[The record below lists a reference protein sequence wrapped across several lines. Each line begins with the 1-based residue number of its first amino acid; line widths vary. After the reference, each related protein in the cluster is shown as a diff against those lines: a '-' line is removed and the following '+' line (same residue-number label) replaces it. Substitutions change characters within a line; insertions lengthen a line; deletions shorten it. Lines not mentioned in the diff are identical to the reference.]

1 MARTLALTPE
11 QVPAE
16 SKPTLDAFTKNMGFT
31 PNMMASFAQS
41 PIAFNAWA
49 TLLGGLSK
57 ALDVKT
63 RDGIGLAVSEVNGCN
78 YCLTVHS
85 FTAEHM
91 AKLPVEEILLA
102 RKGHASDPKR
112 DAAIQFARK
121 VILSRGQVSDADLEA
136 VRDAGYT
143 DANIMEIVALVA
155 MYSLTNYF
163 NNVFDPEKDF
173 PAVTPAGS
181 I

>member
-1 MARTLALTPE
+1 MPRSAVLTPE
-11 QVPAE
+11 QVPAD
-16 SKPTLDAFTKNMGFT
+16 SKLTLDAFTRNIGFT
-31 PNMMASFAQS
+31 PNMMMTFAQS

-49 TLLGGLSK
+49 TLLGSLSK

-63 RDGIGLAVSEVNGCN
+63 RDSIGLAVSEANGCN
-78 YCLTVHS
+78 YCLGVHS

-91 AKLPVEEILLA
+91 AKMPTDEIILA
-102 RKGHASDPKR
+102 RKGHATDPKR
-112 DAAIQFARK
+112 NAALQFAHK
-121 VILSRGQVSDADLEA
+121 VIETRGKVSDADLQT

-143 DANIMEIVALVA
+143 DANVMEIVALVA
-155 MYSLTNYF
+155 MYSLTNFF

>member
-1 MARTLALTPE
+1 MTRIAAPKLE

-16 SKPTLDAFTKNMGFT
+16 SKPTLDAFTKNIGFT
-31 PNMMASFAQS
+31 PNMLATFALS

-49 TLLGGLSK
+49 TLFGSLSK

-63 RDGIGLAVSEVNGCN
+63 RDSIGLAVSEVNGCN

-91 AKLPVEEILLA
+91 AKLPSNEIILA
-102 RKGHASDPKR
+102 RKGHATDPKR
-112 DAAIQFARK
+112 DAAVQFARK
-121 VILSRGQVSDADLEA
+121 VIETRGKLSDADLQA

-143 DANIMEIVALVA
+143 DANIMEIIALVA
-155 MYSLTNYF
+155 SYSLTNFF